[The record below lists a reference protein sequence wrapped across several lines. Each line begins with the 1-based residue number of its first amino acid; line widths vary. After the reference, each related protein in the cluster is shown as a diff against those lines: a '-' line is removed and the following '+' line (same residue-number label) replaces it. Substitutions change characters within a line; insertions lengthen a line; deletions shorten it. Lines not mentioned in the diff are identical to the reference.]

1 MHVYKIK
8 KIRKKYAYFL
18 IEIYPFTDPATN
30 PLIKKRCKEKKMNKG
45 TVMDIKAP
53 VVKISQFSP
62 LDPNN
67 SLSFAVKIISLGC
80 LSKKTRP
87 TSKSFHTQRNC
98 KINIDAKAGIDNG
111 ITILTKVS

>member
-1 MHVYKIK
+1 MHVYEINKILK
-8 KIRKKYAYFL
+8 RYAYFL
-18 IEIYPFTDPATN
+18 TKIYPFTDPATN
-30 PLIKKRCKEKKMNKG
+30 PLIKKRCKEKKINKG
-45 TVMDIKAP
+45 TVIDINAP

-62 LDPNN
+62 YEPNN
-67 SLSFAVKIISLGC
+67 SFSFAVKIISLGC

-111 ITILTKVS
+111 ITILTNVS

>member
-18 IEIYPFTDPATN
+18 TEIYPFTDPATN
-30 PLIKKRCKEKKMNKG
+30 PLIKKRCKEKKINKG
-45 TVMDIKAP
+45 TVMDINAP

-62 LDPNN
+62 YEPNN
-67 SLSFAVKIISLGC
+67 SFSFAVKIISLGC
-80 LSKKTRP
+80 LSKNTNP
-87 TSKSFHTQRNC
+87 TNRSFHTQRNC
-98 KINIDAKAGIDNG
+98 KIKIDANAGIDNG